1 MPTILEKDENLMQLK
16 HTFGGPGKQG
26 IVDGD
31 LVVRGL
37 ECHPKDL
44 SSVGIF

>member
-1 MPTILEKDENLMQLK
+1 MPTTLGKDENLTQLK
-16 HTFGGPGKQG
+16 HSFGGPGKQG
-26 IVDGD
+26 IVGGD